1 METRPGQLLPFSN
14 TKDGQA
20 SASAA
25 DQQQKRVLEKVWGSV
40 EKAMGEMKN
49 ALLSQ
54 LQDPSRTLEEHEKTM
69 E

>member
-14 TKDGQA
+14 AKDGQV
-20 SASAA
+20 SASA
-25 DQQQKRVLEKVWGSV
+25 DQQQKRILEKVWGSV

-54 LQDPSRTLEEHEKTM
+54 LQDPSRTLEEQEKTM

>member
-14 TKDGQA
+14 AKDGQT
-20 SASAA
+20 SASA
-25 DQQQKRVLEKVWGSV
+25 DQQRKRVLEKVWGNV

-49 ALLSQ
+49 ALLLQ

>member
-1 METRPGQLLPFSN
+1 METRPGQLLPFGN
-14 TKDGQA
+14 AKDGQT
-20 SASAA
+20 SVSA

-49 ALLSQ
+49 ALLLQ
-54 LQDPSRTLEEHEKTM
+54 LQDPSRTLEEHERTM

>member
-14 TKDGQA
+14 AKDGQT
-20 SASAA
+20 SAST
-25 DQQQKRVLEKVWGSV
+25 DQQQKLVLEKVWGSV
-40 EKAMGEMKN
+40 EKALGEMKN

-54 LQDPSRTLEEHEKTM
+54 LQDTSRTLEEHEKTM